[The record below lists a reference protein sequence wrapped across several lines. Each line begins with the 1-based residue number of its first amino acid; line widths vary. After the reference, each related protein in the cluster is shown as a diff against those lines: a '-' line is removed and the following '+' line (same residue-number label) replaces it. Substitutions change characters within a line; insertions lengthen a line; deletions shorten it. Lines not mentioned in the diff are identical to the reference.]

1 MDISYHAYMYTN
13 TMRSGSGFG
22 SISSFI
28 NYKNLF
34 NKINSLLRLAPFFF
48 YGNLFYTYLSSAPL
62 MDTFIFILA
71 LPSSLLDVNT

>member
-34 NKINSLLRLAPFFF
+34 NKIKSLLRLAPFFF
-48 YGNLFYTYLSSAPL
+48 MVIYSTHTCRQLRSWTLSS
-62 MDTFIFILA
+62 
-71 LPSSLLDVNT
+71 SSWPYPAACST